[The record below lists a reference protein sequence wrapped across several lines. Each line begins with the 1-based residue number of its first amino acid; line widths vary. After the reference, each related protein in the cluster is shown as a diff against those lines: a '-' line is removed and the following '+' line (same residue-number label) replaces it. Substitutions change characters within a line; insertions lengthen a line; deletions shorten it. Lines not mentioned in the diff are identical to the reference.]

1 MPMSYCTMQHGKTR
15 GHKGVSCRKRPLVDL
30 EYGERAG
37 ALWQFLAG
45 QKAVE
50 ANGAQL
56 QLDSMA
62 E

>member
-1 MPMSYCTMQHGKTR
+1 MPTSYCTMQHGKAR
-15 GHKGVSCRKRPLVDL
+15 GHKGVSCRKSPLVDL
-30 EYGERAG
+30 EYGERDG
-37 ALWQFLAG
+37 ASWEFLAG
-45 QKAVE
+45 QKAME